1 MMFQASAIEY
11 DPAGQNTILD
21 YEVKVK
27 ANVFLRDESTSRLIQ
42 RDQCINRLI
51 TWRSGYEE
59 T

>member
-27 ANVFLRDESTSRLIQ
+27 ANVFYEMKVQADSFKE
-42 RDQCINRLI
+42 INV
-51 TWRSGYEE
+51 
-59 T
+59 